1 MDKLLKN
8 QKLLSISI
16 FGGLLLI
23 CLFWYYLIQY
33 DLSKEHKK
41 KVNAKAVFSTKVKK
55 FSGMESQLISLQ
67 EEWEALNSEFINVIE
82 KIPEKRL
89 YDSVNDFLYTM
100 IVNHGLKIQ
109 KFEPSRASVEKKTI
123 IIPDSG
129 NEITMEKI
137 PIDINVSGSFI
148 NFGQLLESMATGPY
162 RLTASSIEI
171 NTKTKTR
178 DQIIK
183 FICYA
188 YFKSQINAP
197 NRTIEKTS
205 LIRQPSK
212 PSITDRSREQSQ
224 VKKEKAAVNK
234 KLKSLP
240 DSLEGVP
247 EMWLEPAT
255 EPVEE
260 SVEESV
266 FVEAPIEA
274 TKSNSKE
281 SIKEK
286 KEIKSMTV
294 EPVSKTKEKQ
304 TPLEANR
311 VTDFYEN
318 IEVINSLAC
327 KKVKN
332 NQPFYPGKRFPTDIG
347 RVYCHSLLNN
357 NSGKQNDIYH
367 IWYMNGNL
375 KAKVRIRVRNGQEIP
390 AVSHR
395 EVANSDKGI
404 WKIEITDSDKKILD
418 TVIFEVV

>member
-8 QKLLSISI
+8 QKLLSLFI

-23 CLFWYYLIQY
+23 YLFWYYLIQY
-33 DLSKEHKK
+33 DLAKEHKRK
-41 KVNAKAVFSTKVKK
+41 TNAKAVFSTKVKK

-197 NRTIEKTS
+197 NRTVEKINS
-205 LIRQPSK
+205 IRQPSK

-260 SVEESV
+260 SVL
-266 FVEAPIEA
+266 VEAPIP
-274 TKSNSKE
+274 NSKPKTE
-281 SIKEK
+281 KKIIEK
-286 KEIKSMTV
+286 KEIKSIA
-294 EPVSKTKEKQ
+294 EEKQ
-304 TPLEANR
+304 IPLETNKL
-311 VTDFYEN
+311 TDFYDN

-332 NQPFYPGKRFPTDIG
+332 NQPLYPGKRFPTDIG
-347 RVYCHSLLNN
+347 KVYCHSLLNN

-375 KAKVRIRVRNGQEIP
+375 KAKVRIRVRSGREIP

-395 EVANSDKGI
+395 EVANSDKGT